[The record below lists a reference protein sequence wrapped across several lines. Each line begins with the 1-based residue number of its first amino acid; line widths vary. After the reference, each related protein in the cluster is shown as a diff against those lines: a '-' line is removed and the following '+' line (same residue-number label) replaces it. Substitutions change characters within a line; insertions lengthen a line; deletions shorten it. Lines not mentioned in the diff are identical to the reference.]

1 MFTTKRTCLK
11 TQRGLHRVSDH
22 QEALRVLSAKAASI
36 LGSKRSRHMSTCS
49 SNLNEVND
57 PGHSKISRPGK
68 TLLMGSHQ
76 TTVEIIL
83 WCYATV
89 HCATLTLY
97 LQCDFVVLP
106 TVRLWLCTYSA
117 TLYFYLLCD
126 FVFTIYEPALLHY
139 LRPPT
144 PTLLRWLLPA
154 RYLLPTILHG
164 SMYIHAT
171 YVGWLCDFAL
181 CDFVLCAAA
190 KRIARMNS
198 G

>member
-106 TVRLWLCTYSA
+106 TVRLCIYS
-117 TLYFYLLCD
+117 TNLRYY
-126 FVFTIYEPALLHY
+126 TIYAHLRLRYYDGCY
-139 LRPPT
+139 LRDT
-144 PTLLRWLLPA
+144 C
-154 RYLLPTILHG
+154 YLQYCT
-164 SMYIHAT
+164 
-171 YVGWLCDFAL
+171 AL
-181 CDFVLCAAA
+181 C
-190 KRIARMNS
+190 IYTPHTW